1 VLREEPLDCWAWLLG
16 GAVGVMVMVRRTP
29 VTVSTD
35 VMGVGVHVMVESAV
49 ERVEGALVVALEP
62 YGDVSSDQAWIL

>member
-1 VLREEPLDCWAWLLG
+1 
-16 GAVGVMVMVRRTP
+16 
-29 VTVSTD
+29 
-35 VMGVGVHVMVESAV
+35 VGVHVMVESAV